1 MWLVRW
7 WQALNKADA
16 IQAIE
21 QENDRLREAL
31 GRAESDFECLLD
43 ELTDPATVRAL
54 PETQDGLW
62 RNVRDRCRVGRDEI
76 RRALDGKRQQ
86 PL

>member
-7 WQALNKADA
+7 WQALGKADA
-16 IQAIE
+16 ITAIAK
-21 QENDRLREAL
+21 ENVRLREAL
-31 GRAESDFECLLD
+31 ARAESDFECVLN

-54 PETQDGLW
+54 PQIQDGLW

-76 RRALDGKRQQ
+76 RRALSGSR
-86 PL
+86 LE